1 MASLF
6 HLDWPIDPDGY
17 RISGSADGAVI
28 VRNGG
33 DLITQTPLEVPGLC
47 RRLAACDTY
56 ADLCEFVGKYGFL
69 TGPERDSEPLEL
81 LSSARAVA
89 KGLTEAPDNMS
100 IGAFLDAAPLL
111 IPNGFGVV
119 NVQFDEFDER
129 MRPKLK
135 FRPANLYQGI
145 MLQFLEEV
153 GQPMRHCKR
162 PGCPEWFTYGPGTDH
177 RETAL
182 YCSPKCQNA
191 HTYDKR
197 KQKLREARS

>member
-1 MASLF
+1 MSSLF
-6 HLDWPIDPDGY
+6 HLAWPIDRDGY
-17 RISGSADGAVI
+17 SIRGSADGAII

-33 DLITQTPLEVPGLC
+33 KLIEQTPLEVPGLC
-47 RRLAACDTY
+47 RRLAECDTP
-56 ADLCEFVGKYGFL
+56 AALCEFVAKYGFL
-69 TGPERDSEPLEL
+69 TAPERDSEPVEL

-100 IGAFLDAAPLL
+100 IGAFLHAAPRL

-119 NVQFDEFDER
+119 GVQFDDFDQQG
-129 MRPKLK
+129 RPKLK
-135 FRPANLYQGI
+135 FRPGDLYQGI

-162 PGCPEWFTYGPGTDH
+162 PGCAEWFTYGPGTDH

-182 YCSPKCQNA
+182 YCAPKCQNA
-191 HTYDKR
+191 HTYMKR
-197 KQKLREARS
+197 KESRS